1 MKARFYIILV
11 SFLYSVPSCAQ
22 AKFTEGVNIVNNQKF
37 EVARSTMAFNDKKPW
52 YIFPQKNKY
61 KGPIPRPADNY
72 KFPMRRSDI
81 HVDNDMTST
90 IVYRVLK
97 DKKEALHNKN
107 EKLGIL
113 FVFETNGILTDANYT
128 LAEDSIITLSEIEQ
142 IDTALRQEIKASFT
156 GQDYTHY
163 VAVDYN
169 LPRSISF

>member
-1 MKARFYIILV
+1 MKTTFYIILTCM
-11 SFLYSVPSCAQ
+11 LYSITGCAQ
-22 AKFTEGVNIVNNQKF
+22 TKFTEGVNTINNQKF
-37 EVARSTMAFNDKKPW
+37 EVSRSTMVFNDKKPW

-72 KFPMRRSDI
+72 KAPMRRSDI
-81 HVDNDMTST
+81 HVDNDMISA
-90 IVYRVLK
+90 IVYRILK
-97 DKKEALHNKN
+97 DKKQTLHNKN

-128 LAEDSIITLSEIEQ
+128 LAEDSIITLAEIEQ
-142 IDTALRQEIKASFT
+142 IDTALRQEIKATFT